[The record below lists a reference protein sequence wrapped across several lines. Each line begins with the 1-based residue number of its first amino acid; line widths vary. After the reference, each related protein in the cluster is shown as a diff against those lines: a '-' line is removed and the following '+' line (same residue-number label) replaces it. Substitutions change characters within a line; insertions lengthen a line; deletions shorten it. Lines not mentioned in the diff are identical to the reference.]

1 MRLGSKTDDEF
12 LIKLNEKN
20 SQIQSIFHEKIKEI
34 AKKHLVD
41 VMMQDGTVKKQE
53 TFEVEKINQIY
64 NRFANGL
71 QAWTLEG
78 ISSTNDEG
86 IRRNFIK
93 LNTNAD
99 DCKISLHLSIQYHVV
114 LFYQPNYEV
123 MKKQKEL
130 SDFMDMTKKQ
140 EGELTEKSD
149 HVILEKLKAEGYKDL
164 DTQNLF
170 EIFYNDDKIREKI
183 MSEIELQTDGDLQK
197 ISQRKEG
204 LLKALD
210 DLLLETYQMEPVL
223 IDEARL
229 VTGEEGCVCNIDI
242 EMIENG
248 QKGGLFD
255 SNQVSSSTKEKISIL
270 IDQVLEAILN
280 HPKS

>member
-1 MRLGSKTDDEF
+1 MRLGNKTDDEF

-20 SQIQSIFHEKIKEI
+20 SMIQNIFHEKIEEI
-34 AKKHLVD
+34 AKKYSVD
-41 VMMQDGTVKKQE
+41 VMMQDGIVKKQD
-53 TFEVEKINQIY
+53 TFDVEKIHQVY
-64 NRFANGL
+64 DEFAKKL
-71 QAWTLEG
+71 QNWTLEG

-93 LNTNAD
+93 LNINTDN
-99 DCKISLHLSIQYHVV
+99 CRISLHLSIQYHVI

-130 SDFMDMTKKQ
+130 SDFMDMTKKH

-149 HVILEKLKAEGYKDL
+149 HLILEKLKAAGYKDL
-164 DTQNLF
+164 DPQNLF
-170 EIFYNDDKIREKI
+170 EIFYSDDKIREKI

-197 ISQRKEG
+197 ISQRKES
-204 LLKALD
+204 LLKELD
-210 DLLLETYQMEPVL
+210 DLLLETYQMEPIL

-242 EMIENG
+242 ERIEND
-248 QKGGLFD
+248 QKTGMFNSD
-255 SNQVSSSTKEKISIL
+255 QISSSTKEKISIL
-270 IDQVLEAILN
+270 IDEVLESIT
-280 HPKS
+280 

>member
-20 SQIQSIFHEKIKEI
+20 SQIQNIFHGKIKEV

-53 TFEVEKINQIY
+53 TFDVEKIHQVY
-64 NRFANGL
+64 DEFVNRL
-71 QAWTLEG
+71 QNWVLDGPSRT
-78 ISSTNDEG
+78 DDKG

-93 LNTNAD
+93 LNINAD
-99 DCKISLHLSIQYHVV
+99 SCKILLHLSVQYHVV
-114 LFYQPNYEV
+114 LFYQPNYDV

-130 SDFMDMTKKQ
+130 SDFMDMTKKR
-140 EGELTEKSD
+140 EDKLTEKSD
-149 HVILEKLKAEGYKDL
+149 HVILEKLEAEGYKDL

-183 MSEIELQTDGDLQK
+183 MNEIDLQTDGDLQK
-197 ISQRKEG
+197 ISQRKEN
-204 LLKALD
+204 LLKELD
-210 DLLLETYQMEPVL
+210 DLLLETYQMEPIL

-242 EMIENG
+242 EMIEND
-248 QKGGLFD
+248 QKSGLID
-255 SNQVSSSTKEKISIL
+255 SKKMSSGTKEKISAL
-270 IDQVLEAILN
+270 VDQVLTAIL
-280 HPKS
+280 

>member
-1 MRLGSKTDDEF
+1 MRLGSKTDNGF

-20 SQIQSIFHEKIKEI
+20 NLIQNIFHKKIVEI
-34 AKKHLVD
+34 AKKYSVD
-41 VMMQDGTVKKQE
+41 VMMQDGVVKKQD
-53 TFEVEKINQIY
+53 TFDVEKIHRIY
-64 NRFANGL
+64 DEFAKKL
-71 QAWTLEG
+71 QNWTLEG

-93 LNTNAD
+93 LNTNVD
-99 DCKISLHLSIQYHVV
+99 NCKISLHFSIQYHVI

-130 SDFMDMTKKQ
+130 SDFMDETKKQ
-140 EGELTEKSD
+140 EGELTQKSD
-149 HVILEKLKAEGYKDL
+149 HLILEKLKAKGYKDL
-164 DTQNLF
+164 DTQSLF

-197 ISQRKEG
+197 ISQRKDG
-204 LLKALD
+204 LLKELD

-229 VTGEEGCVCNIDI
+229 VTGEEGCVCNIDL
-242 EMIENG
+242 ERIENG
-248 QKGGLFD
+248 QKTGLFD
-255 SNQVSSSTKEKISIL
+255 SKQVSSITKEKINAL
-270 IDQVLEAILN
+270 IDQILEAIT
-280 HPKS
+280 

>member
-12 LIKLNEKN
+12 LIKLNKKN

-41 VMMQDGTVKKQE
+41 VMMQDGVVKKQE
-53 TFEVEKINQIY
+53 TFDVEKIHQVY
-64 NRFANGL
+64 NEFANRL
-71 QAWTLEG
+71 QDWTLDG
-78 ISSTNDEG
+78 ISSTNNEG

-99 DCKISLHLSIQYHVV
+99 NCKISLHFSIQYHVI

-140 EGELTEKSD
+140 EGKLTEKSD
-149 HVILEKLKAEGYKDL
+149 HVILEKLRAEGYKDL

-183 MSEIELQTDGDLQK
+183 MNEIELQTDGDLQK
-197 ISQRKEG
+197 ISQHKEN
-204 LLKALD
+204 LLKELD
-210 DLLLETYQMEPVL
+210 DLLLETYQMEPIL

-270 IDQVLEAILN
+270 IEQVLEAIT
-280 HPKS
+280 

>member
-1 MRLGSKTDDEF
+1 MRLGTKTDDEF
-12 LIKLNEKN
+12 LTNLNEKN
-20 SQIQSIFHEKIKEI
+20 KQIQNIFHEKIKKI
-34 AKKHLVD
+34 SKKYPVD
-41 VMMQDGTVKKQE
+41 VMLQNGTVKKQD
-53 TFEVEKINQIY
+53 TFDVEKIHQVY
-64 NRFANGL
+64 DEFANRL
-71 QAWTLEG
+71 QDWTLDG
-78 ISSTNDEG
+78 ISSSDNEG

-93 LNTNAD
+93 LNINVEN
-99 DCKISLHLSIQYHVV
+99 CKISLHLSIQYHVV

-140 EGELTEKSD
+140 EDELTQKSD
-149 HVILEKLKAEGYKDL
+149 HVILEKLKADGYKDL
-164 DTQNLF
+164 DTQSLF
-170 EIFYNDDKIREKI
+170 EVFYRDDKIREKI

-197 ISQRKEG
+197 ISQRKES

-242 EMIENG
+242 EMIEND
-248 QKGGLFD
+248 QKSSLFD
-255 SNQVSSSTKEKISIL
+255 SKKISSGTKGKISAL
-270 IDQVLEAILN
+270 VDQVLDAIT
-280 HPKS
+280 

>member
-12 LIKLNEKN
+12 LIKLNKKN

-34 AKKHLVD
+34 AKKHPVD
-41 VMMQDGTVKKQE
+41 VMMQDGIVKKQE
-53 TFEVEKINQIY
+53 TFDVEKIHQVY
-64 NRFANGL
+64 NGFANRL
-71 QAWTLEG
+71 QDWTLDG

-99 DCKISLHLSIQYHVV
+99 NCKISLHFSIQYHVI

-149 HVILEKLKAEGYKDL
+149 HVILEKLRAEGYKDL

-183 MSEIELQTDGDLQK
+183 MNEIDLQTDGDLQK
-197 ISQRKEG
+197 ISQRKEN
-204 LLKALD
+204 LLKELD
-210 DLLLETYQMEPVL
+210 DLLLETYQMEPIL

-270 IDQVLEAILN
+270 IDQVLEAIT
-280 HPKS
+280 

>member
-12 LIKLNEKN
+12 LIKLNKKN

-41 VMMQDGTVKKQE
+41 VMMQDGIVKKQE
-53 TFEVEKINQIY
+53 TFDVEKIHQVY
-64 NRFANGL
+64 NGFANRL
-71 QAWTLEG
+71 QDWTLDG

-99 DCKISLHLSIQYHVV
+99 NCRISLHFSIQYHVI

-149 HVILEKLKAEGYKDL
+149 HVILEKLRAEGYKDL

-170 EIFYNDDKIREKI
+170 EIFYDDDKIREKI
-183 MSEIELQTDGDLQK
+183 MNEIELQTDGDLQK
-197 ISQRKEG
+197 ISQRKEN
-204 LLKALD
+204 LLKELD
-210 DLLLETYQMEPVL
+210 DLLLETYQMEPIL
-223 IDEARL
+223 IDQARL

-242 EMIENG
+242 EMIENEH
-248 QKGGLFD
+248 QSGLID
-255 SNQVSSSTKEKISIL
+255 SNQVSSTTKEKISIL
-270 IDQVLEAILN
+270 IDQVLEAIT
-280 HPKS
+280 

>member
-12 LIKLNEKN
+12 LIKLNKKN

-41 VMMQDGTVKKQE
+41 VMMQDGVVKKQE
-53 TFEVEKINQIY
+53 TFDVEKIHQVY
-64 NRFANGL
+64 NGFANRL
-71 QAWTLEG
+71 QDWTLDG

-99 DCKISLHLSIQYHVV
+99 NCRISLHFSIQYHVI

-140 EGELTEKSD
+140 EGKLTEKSD
-149 HVILEKLKAEGYKDL
+149 HVILEKLRAEGYKDL

-183 MSEIELQTDGDLQK
+183 MNEIDLQTDGDLQK
-197 ISQRKEG
+197 ISQRKEN
-204 LLKALD
+204 LLKELD
-210 DLLLETYQMEPVL
+210 DLLLETYQMEPIL

-242 EMIENG
+242 EMIEND
-248 QKGGLFD
+248 QKSGLID
-255 SNQVSSSTKEKISIL
+255 SNQVSSTTKEKISIL
-270 IDQVLEAILN
+270 IDQVLEAIT
-280 HPKS
+280 

>member
-1 MRLGSKTDDEF
+1 MRLGSKTDNE
-12 LIKLNEKN
+12 LMIKLNEKN
-20 SQIQSIFHEKIKEI
+20 NQIQTIFHGKIKEI

-41 VMMQDGTVKKQE
+41 VMMQNGTVKKQE
-53 TFEVEKINQIY
+53 TFDVEKIHQVY
-64 NRFANGL
+64 NEFANKL
-71 QAWTLEG
+71 QDWTIDG

-93 LNTNAD
+93 LITNAD
-99 DCKISLHLSIQYHVV
+99 DCKISLHLSIQYHVI

-183 MSEIELQTDGDLQK
+183 MNEINLQTDGDLQK
-197 ISQRKEG
+197 ISQHKEN
-204 LLKALD
+204 LLKELD

-229 VTGEEGCVCNIDI
+229 VTGEEGCLFNIDI
-242 EMIENG
+242 EKIENG
-248 QKGGLFD
+248 QKNGLFD
-255 SNQVSSSTKEKISIL
+255 FNQVSGSTNEKISTL
-270 IDQVLEAILN
+270 IDQVLQAIT
-280 HPKS
+280 

>member
-12 LIKLNEKN
+12 LIKLNKKN

-41 VMMQDGTVKKQE
+41 VMMQDGIVKKQE
-53 TFEVEKINQIY
+53 TFDVEKIHQVY
-64 NRFANGL
+64 NGFANRL
-71 QAWTLEG
+71 QDWTLDG

-99 DCKISLHLSIQYHVV
+99 NCKISLHFSIQYHVI

-149 HVILEKLKAEGYKDL
+149 HVILEKLRAEGYKDL

-183 MSEIELQTDGDLQK
+183 MNEIDLQTDGDLQK
-197 ISQRKEG
+197 ISQRKEN
-204 LLKALD
+204 LLKELD
-210 DLLLETYQMEPVL
+210 DLLLETYQMEPIL

-242 EMIENG
+242 EMIENEH
-248 QKGGLFD
+248 QSGLID
-255 SNQVSSSTKEKISIL
+255 SNQVSSTTKEKISIL
-270 IDQVLEAILN
+270 IDQVLEAIT
-280 HPKS
+280 

>member
-12 LIKLNEKN
+12 LIKLNKKN
-20 SQIQSIFHEKIKEI
+20 SQIQSIFHGKIKEI

-41 VMMQDGTVKKQE
+41 VMMQDGIVKKQE
-53 TFEVEKINQIY
+53 TFDVEKIHQVY
-64 NRFANGL
+64 NVFANRL
-71 QAWTLEG
+71 QDWTLDG

-99 DCKISLHLSIQYHVV
+99 NCKISLHLSIQYHVI

-149 HVILEKLKAEGYKDL
+149 HVILEKLRAEGYKDL

-170 EIFYNDDKIREKI
+170 EIFYDDDKIREKI
-183 MSEIELQTDGDLQK
+183 MNEIELQTDGDLQK
-197 ISQRKEG
+197 ISQRKEN
-204 LLKALD
+204 LLKELD
-210 DLLLETYQMEPVL
+210 DLLLETYQMEPIL

-242 EMIENG
+242 EMIENEH
-248 QKGGLFD
+248 QSGLID
-255 SNQVSSSTKEKISIL
+255 SNQVSSTTKEKISIL
-270 IDQVLEAILN
+270 IDQVLEAIT
-280 HPKS
+280 

>member
-20 SQIQSIFHEKIKEI
+20 SQIQNIFHEKIKEI

-170 EIFYNDDKIREKI
+170 EIFYSDDKIREKI

-197 ISQRKEG
+197 INQRKEG

-242 EMIENG
+242 ERIENG
-248 QKGGLFD
+248 QKSGVFD
-255 SNQVSSSTKEKISIL
+255 SNQVSSSTKEKISAL
-270 IDQVLEAILN
+270 IDQVLEAIT
-280 HPKS
+280 

>member
-12 LIKLNEKN
+12 LIKLNKKN

-41 VMMQDGTVKKQE
+41 VMMQDGVVKKQE
-53 TFEVEKINQIY
+53 TFDVEKIHQVY
-64 NRFANGL
+64 NGFANRL
-71 QAWTLEG
+71 QDWTLDG
-78 ISSTNDEG
+78 ISSTNNEG

-99 DCKISLHLSIQYHVV
+99 NCKISLHFSIQYHVI

-140 EGELTEKSD
+140 EGKLTEKSD
-149 HVILEKLKAEGYKDL
+149 HVILEKLRAEGYKDL

-183 MSEIELQTDGDLQK
+183 MNEIDLQTDGDLQK
-197 ISQRKEG
+197 ISQRKEN
-204 LLKALD
+204 LLKELD
-210 DLLLETYQMEPVL
+210 DLLLETYQMEPIL

-248 QKGGLFD
+248 QKSGLFD

-270 IDQVLEAILN
+270 IDQVLEAIT
-280 HPKS
+280 

>member
-1 MRLGSKTDDEF
+1 MRLGNKTDDEF
-12 LIKLNEKN
+12 LIGLNEKN
-20 SQIQSIFHEKIKEI
+20 NQIQNIFHEKVKDI
-34 AKKHLVD
+34 AKKYSID
-41 VMMQDGTVKKQE
+41 VMMQNGTVKKQE
-53 TFEVEKINQIY
+53 TFDVEEIHKIY
-64 NRFANGL
+64 TRFADKL
-71 QAWTLEG
+71 QGWMSDG

-93 LNTNAD
+93 LNTNID
-99 DCKISLHLSIQYHVV
+99 DCKILLHLSIQYHVI

-130 SDFMDMTKKQ
+130 SEFMDMTKKH
-140 EGELTEKSD
+140 ESELTEKSD

-170 EIFYNDDKIREKI
+170 EIFYRDDKIREKI

-210 DLLLETYQMEPVL
+210 DFLLETYQMEPVL

-242 EMIENG
+242 EMFEND
-248 QKGGLFD
+248 QKSRLFD
-255 SNQVSSSTKEKISIL
+255 SKKVSNSTKEKISAL
-270 IDQVLEAILN
+270 IDQVLEAII
-280 HPKS
+280 

>member
-170 EIFYNDDKIREKI
+170 EIFYSDDKIREKI

-242 EMIENG
+242 ERIENG
-248 QKGGLFD
+248 QKSGVFD
-255 SNQVSSSTKEKISIL
+255 SNQVSSSTKEKISAL
-270 IDQVLEAILN
+270 IDQVLEAIT
-280 HPKS
+280 

>member
-12 LIKLNEKN
+12 LIKLNKKN

-34 AKKHLVD
+34 AKKHQVD
-41 VMMQDGTVKKQE
+41 VMMQDGVVKKQE
-53 TFEVEKINQIY
+53 TFDVEKIHQVY
-64 NRFANGL
+64 NGFANRL
-71 QAWTLEG
+71 QDWTLDG
-78 ISSTNDEG
+78 ISSTNNEG

-93 LNTNAD
+93 LNTDAD
-99 DCKISLHLSIQYHVV
+99 NCKISLHFSIQYHVI
-114 LFYQPNYEV
+114 LFYQPNYEF

-149 HVILEKLKAEGYKDL
+149 HVILEKLRAEGYKDL

-183 MSEIELQTDGDLQK
+183 MNEIELQTDGNLQK
-197 ISQRKEG
+197 ISQRKEN
-204 LLKALD
+204 LLKELD
-210 DLLLETYQMEPVL
+210 DLLLETYQMEPIL

-242 EMIENG
+242 ERIEND
-248 QKGGLFD
+248 QKTGMFNSD
-255 SNQVSSSTKEKISIL
+255 QISSSTKEKISTL
-270 IDQVLEAILN
+270 IDEVLEAIT
-280 HPKS
+280 

>member
-1 MRLGSKTDDEF
+1 MRLGNKTDDEF
-12 LIKLNEKN
+12 LTKLNEKN

-34 AKKHLVD
+34 AKKYPVD
-41 VMMQDGTVKKQE
+41 VMLQDGTVKKQE
-53 TFEVEKINQIY
+53 TFDVEKIHKVY
-64 NRFANGL
+64 DGFANRL
-71 QAWTLEG
+71 QDWMLDG

-93 LNTNAD
+93 LNTNVD
-99 DCKISLHLSIQYHVV
+99 DCRISLHLSIQYHVV
-114 LFYQPNYEV
+114 LFYQPNYVV

-140 EGELTEKSD
+140 ESELTEKSD
-149 HVILEKLKAEGYKDL
+149 HVILEKLRAEGYKDL

-183 MSEIELQTDGDLQK
+183 MNEIELQTDGDLQK
-197 ISQRKEG
+197 ISQRKEN
-204 LLKALD
+204 LLKELD
-210 DLLLETYQMEPVL
+210 DLLLETYQMEPIL

-242 EMIENG
+242 EMIEND
-248 QKGGLFD
+248 QKSGLID
-255 SNQVSSSTKEKISIL
+255 SNQVSSTTKEKISIL
-270 IDQVLEAILN
+270 IDQVLEAIT
-280 HPKS
+280 

>member
-1 MRLGSKTDDEF
+1 MRLGNKTDDEF

-20 SQIQSIFHEKIKEI
+20 NQIQNIFHEKIEKI
-34 AKKHLVD
+34 AQKYSVD
-41 VMMQDGTVKKQE
+41 VMMQDGTVKKQD
-53 TFEVEKINQIY
+53 TFDVEKIHRIY
-64 NRFANGL
+64 NEFAKKLEN
-71 QAWTLEG
+71 WTLEG
-78 ISSTNDEG
+78 ISSTSDEG

-99 DCKISLHLSIQYHVV
+99 DCRVSLHFSIQYHVV
-114 LFYQPNYEV
+114 LFYQPSYEV

-130 SDFMDMTKKQ
+130 SEFMDKTKKQ

-149 HVILEKLKAEGYKDL
+149 HLILEKLKAAGYKDL
-164 DTQNLF
+164 DIQNLF

-183 MSEIELQTDGDLQK
+183 MSEIELRTDGDLQK
-197 ISQRKEG
+197 INQHKEI
-204 LLKALD
+204 LLKELD

-242 EMIENG
+242 ERIEND
-248 QKGGLFD
+248 QKTGPFN
-255 SNQVSSSTKEKISIL
+255 SEEISSDTKEKIRIL
-270 IDQVLEAILN
+270 IDQVLESIR
-280 HPKS
+280 

>member
-12 LIKLNEKN
+12 LIKLNKKN

-41 VMMQDGTVKKQE
+41 VMMQDGIVKKQE
-53 TFEVEKINQIY
+53 TFDVEKIHQVY
-64 NRFANGL
+64 NGFANRL
-71 QAWTLEG
+71 QDWTLDG
-78 ISSTNDEG
+78 ISSTNNEG

-99 DCKISLHLSIQYHVV
+99 NCKISLHYSIQYHVI

-140 EGELTEKSD
+140 EGKLTEKSD
-149 HVILEKLKAEGYKDL
+149 HVILEKLRAEGYKDL

-183 MSEIELQTDGDLQK
+183 MNEIELQTDGDLQK
-197 ISQRKEG
+197 ISQRKEN
-204 LLKALD
+204 LLKELD
-210 DLLLETYQMEPVL
+210 DLLLETYQMEPIL

-270 IDQVLEAILN
+270 IDQVLEAIT
-280 HPKS
+280 

>member
-12 LIKLNEKN
+12 LIKLNKKN

-34 AKKHLVD
+34 AKKHLID
-41 VMMQDGTVKKQE
+41 VMMQDGIVKKQE
-53 TFEVEKINQIY
+53 TFDVEKIHQVY
-64 NRFANGL
+64 NGFANRL
-71 QAWTLEG
+71 QDWTLDG
-78 ISSTNDEG
+78 ISSTNNEG

-99 DCKISLHLSIQYHVV
+99 NCKISLHFSIQYHVI

-149 HVILEKLKAEGYKDL
+149 HVILEKLRAEGYKDL

-183 MSEIELQTDGDLQK
+183 MNEIELQTDGDLQK
-197 ISQRKEG
+197 ISQRKEN
-204 LLKALD
+204 LLKELD
-210 DLLLETYQMEPVL
+210 DLLLETYQMEPIL

-270 IDQVLEAILN
+270 IDQVLEAIT
-280 HPKS
+280 

>member
-12 LIKLNEKN
+12 LIKLNKKN

-41 VMMQDGTVKKQE
+41 VMMQDGIVKKQE
-53 TFEVEKINQIY
+53 TFDVEKIHQVY
-64 NRFANGL
+64 NVFANRL
-71 QAWTLEG
+71 QDWTLDG

-99 DCKISLHLSIQYHVV
+99 NCKISLHLSIQYHVI

-149 HVILEKLKAEGYKDL
+149 HVILEKLRAEGYKDL

-170 EIFYNDDKIREKI
+170 EIFYDDDKIREKI
-183 MSEIELQTDGDLQK
+183 MNEIELQTDGDLQK
-197 ISQRKEG
+197 ISQRKEN
-204 LLKALD
+204 LLKELD
-210 DLLLETYQMEPVL
+210 DLLLETYQMEPIL

-242 EMIENG
+242 EMIENEH
-248 QKGGLFD
+248 QSGLID
-255 SNQVSSSTKEKISIL
+255 SNQVSSTTKEKINAL
-270 IDQVLEAILN
+270 IDQVLEAII
-280 HPKS
+280 

>member
-12 LIKLNEKN
+12 LIKLNKKN

-41 VMMQDGTVKKQE
+41 VMMQDGIVKKQE
-53 TFEVEKINQIY
+53 TFDVEKIHQVY
-64 NRFANGL
+64 NGFANRL
-71 QAWTLEG
+71 QDWTLDG

-99 DCKISLHLSIQYHVV
+99 NCKISLHFSIQYHVI

-149 HVILEKLKAEGYKDL
+149 HVILEKLRAEGYKDL

-170 EIFYNDDKIREKI
+170 EIFYDDDKIREKI
-183 MSEIELQTDGDLQK
+183 MNEIELQTDGDLQK
-197 ISQRKEG
+197 ISQRKEN
-204 LLKALD
+204 LLKELD

-242 EMIENG
+242 EMIENEH
-248 QKGGLFD
+248 QSGLID
-255 SNQVSSSTKEKISIL
+255 SNQVSSTTKEKISIL
-270 IDQVLEAILN
+270 IDQVLEAIT
-280 HPKS
+280 

>member
-1 MRLGSKTDDEF
+1 MRLGIKTDDKF

-20 SQIQSIFHEKIKEI
+20 IQIQDSFLEKIKEI
-34 AKKHLVD
+34 AKKRPVD
-41 VMMQDGTVKKQE
+41 VMLQDGAVKKQE
-53 TFEVEKINQIY
+53 TFDVEKIHQIY
-64 NRFANGL
+64 NNMAERLGT
-71 QAWTLEG
+71 WTLEG

-93 LNTNAD
+93 LNINVD
-99 DCKISLHLSIQYHVV
+99 DHIISLHLSIQYHVI
-114 LFYQPNYEV
+114 LFYQPKYEV

-130 SDFMDMTKKQ
+130 SDFMDKTKKQ

-149 HVILEKLKAEGYKDL
+149 HVILEKLRAEGYKDL

-183 MSEIELQTDGDLQK
+183 MNEIELQTDGDLQK
-197 ISQRKEG
+197 ISQRKEN
-204 LLKALD
+204 LLKELD
-210 DLLLETYQMEPVL
+210 DLLLETYQMEPIL

-255 SNQVSSSTKEKISIL
+255 SNQVSSSTKEKINIL
-270 IDQVLEAILN
+270 IDQVLEAIT
-280 HPKS
+280 

>member
-1 MRLGSKTDDEF
+1 MRLGIKTDDEF

-20 SQIQSIFHEKIKEI
+20 SQIQKVFHEKIKEI
-34 AKKHLVD
+34 ATKYSVD

-53 TFEVEKINQIY
+53 TFDVEKIHSIY
-64 NRFANGL
+64 NRFADRL
-71 QAWTLEG
+71 QTWILEG

-93 LNTNAD
+93 LHTNVD
-99 DCKISLHLSIQYHVV
+99 DYKISLHLSIQYHVI

-130 SDFMDMTKKQ
+130 SDFMDITKKH
-140 EGELTEKSD
+140 ENELTQKSD

-183 MSEIELQTDGDLQK
+183 MNEIELQTDGDLQK
-197 ISQRKEG
+197 ISQRKEN
-204 LLKALD
+204 LLKELD
-210 DLLLETYQMEPVL
+210 DLLLETYQIDPVL

-229 VTGEEGCVCNIDI
+229 VTGEEGWVCNIDI
-242 EMIENG
+242 ERIENN
-248 QKGGLFD
+248 QKTGLLDFK
-255 SNQVSSSTKEKISIL
+255 QVTSTTKEKITTSIQ
-270 IDQVLEAILN
+270 QVLEAIT
-280 HPKS
+280 

>member
-12 LIKLNEKN
+12 LIKLNKKN

-34 AKKHLVD
+34 AKKHPVD
-41 VMMQDGTVKKQE
+41 VMMQDGIVKKQE
-53 TFEVEKINQIY
+53 TFDVEKIHQVY
-64 NRFANGL
+64 NEFANRL
-71 QAWTLEG
+71 QDWTLDG

-99 DCKISLHLSIQYHVV
+99 NCKISLHFSIQYHVI

-130 SDFMDMTKKQ
+130 SDFMDETKKH
-140 EGELTEKSD
+140 EGELTKKSD
-149 HVILEKLKAEGYKDL
+149 HLILEKLRAEGYKDL
-164 DTQNLF
+164 DPQNLF
-170 EIFYNDDKIREKI
+170 EIFYSDDKIREKI
-183 MSEIELQTDGDLQK
+183 MSEIEIQTDGDLQK
-197 ISQRKEG
+197 ISQRKES
-204 LLKALD
+204 LLKELD
-210 DLLLETYQMEPVL
+210 DLLLETYQMEPIL

-242 EMIENG
+242 ERIEND
-248 QKGGLFD
+248 QKTGLFD
-255 SNQVSSSTKEKISIL
+255 SEQVSSSTKEKISTL
-270 IDQVLEAILN
+270 IDEVLEAIT
-280 HPKS
+280 

>member
-1 MRLGSKTDDEF
+1 MRLGTKTDDEF
-12 LIKLNEKN
+12 LTNLNEKN
-20 SQIQSIFHEKIKEI
+20 KQIQNIFHEKIKKI
-34 AKKHLVD
+34 SKKYPVD
-41 VMMQDGTVKKQE
+41 VMLQNGTVKKQD
-53 TFEVEKINQIY
+53 TFDVEKIHQVY
-64 NRFANGL
+64 DEFANRL
-71 QAWTLEG
+71 QDWTLDG
-78 ISSTNDEG
+78 ISSSDNEG

-93 LNTNAD
+93 LNINVEN
-99 DCKISLHLSIQYHVV
+99 CKISLHLSIQYHVV

-140 EGELTEKSD
+140 EDELTQKSD

-164 DTQNLF
+164 DTQGLF
-170 EIFYNDDKIREKI
+170 EIFYRDDKIREKI

-197 ISQRKEG
+197 ISQRKES

-242 EMIENG
+242 EMIEND
-248 QKGGLFD
+248 QKSSLFD
-255 SNQVSSSTKEKISIL
+255 SKKISSGTKGKISAL
-270 IDQVLEAILN
+270 VDQVLDAIT
-280 HPKS
+280 

>member
-12 LIKLNEKN
+12 LIKLNKKN
-20 SQIQSIFHEKIKEI
+20 SQIQGIFHEKIKEI

-41 VMMQDGTVKKQE
+41 VMMQDGIVKKQE
-53 TFEVEKINQIY
+53 TFDVEKIHQVY
-64 NRFANGL
+64 NEFANRL
-71 QAWTLEG
+71 QDWTLDG

-99 DCKISLHLSIQYHVV
+99 NCKISLHFSIQYHVI

-140 EGELTEKSD
+140 EGELTKKSD
-149 HVILEKLKAEGYKDL
+149 HVILEKLRAEGYKDL

-183 MSEIELQTDGDLQK
+183 MNEIDLQTDGDLQK
-197 ISQRKEG
+197 ISQRKEN
-204 LLKALD
+204 LLKELD
-210 DLLLETYQMEPVL
+210 DLLLETYQMEPIL

-248 QKGGLFD
+248 QKCGLFN

-270 IDQVLEAILN
+270 IDQVLEAIT
-280 HPKS
+280 

>member
-1 MRLGSKTDDEF
+1 
-12 LIKLNEKN
+12 
-20 SQIQSIFHEKIKEI
+20 
-34 AKKHLVD
+34 
-41 VMMQDGTVKKQE
+41 
-53 TFEVEKINQIY
+53 
-64 NRFANGL
+64 
-71 QAWTLEG
+71 
-78 ISSTNDEG
+78 
-86 IRRNFIK
+86 
-93 LNTNAD
+93 
-99 DCKISLHLSIQYHVV
+99 
-114 LFYQPNYEV
+114 

-149 HVILEKLKAEGYKDL
+149 HVILEKLRAEGYKDL

-170 EIFYNDDKIREKI
+170 EIFYRDDKIREKI

-197 ISQRKEG
+197 ISQRKEN
-204 LLKALD
+204 LLKELD
-210 DLLLETYQMEPVL
+210 DLLLETYQMEPIL

-270 IDQVLEAILN
+270 IEQVLEAIT
-280 HPKS
+280 